1 MRAEELC
8 LNCGACCANFRVS
21 FHWSEADPEQ
31 GGEVP
36 PPLTVPVDPYRVAM
50 RGTEARPVRCV
61 ALQGDVGGCVACTIY
76 AQRPTPCR
84 DFAVSWANGVR
95 NERCDQARAAWGLPP
110 LTVEDVW
117 GPFTGFT
124 EIPAPQPLV
133 VPETVTAGALL
144 LPVDGVAG
152 PDGHTDPPG
161 SLPTLPAAA

>member
-8 LNCGACCANFRVS
+8 LNCGACCAHFRVS

-50 RGTEARPVRCV
+50 RGTETRPVRCV

-76 AQRPTPCR
+76 AQRPSPCR
-84 DFAVSWANGVR
+84 DFAVSWANGER

-124 EIPAPQPLV
+124 DLPAPQPLA
-133 VPETVTAGALL
+133 VPEIVTTGALL
-144 LPVDGVAG
+144 LLADGGAG
-152 PDGHTDPPG
+152 PDEHTDPPG